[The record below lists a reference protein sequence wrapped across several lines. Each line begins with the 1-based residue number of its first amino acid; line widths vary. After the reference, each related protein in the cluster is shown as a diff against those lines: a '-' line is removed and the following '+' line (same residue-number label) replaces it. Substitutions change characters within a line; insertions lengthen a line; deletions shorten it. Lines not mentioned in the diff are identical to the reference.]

1 MEYRMRRADGE
12 YRWLLDNGVPRFEPG
27 GGFAG
32 YIGSCVD
39 ITDVKRTQE
48 ENLAKQKLESVGTL
62 ASGIAHDFNNLLGGI
77 LAHSELALT
86 DLPNGSRPE
95 EELQRIRAAALRGAE
110 IVQQLMIRSMF
121 RGSWKTCRAA
131 QGLRVE
137 TCGAGN
143 RSWQGPPRG
152 ASHSRKTP
160 ATCDEPHHQR
170 PRRSVIRME

>member
-1 MEYRMRRADGE
+1 VAAGQRCSTFRARR
-12 YRWLLDNGVPRFEPG
+12 RICR
-27 GGFAG
+27 

-39 ITDVKRTQE
+39 ILDVMRTQE

-110 IVQQLMIRSMF
+110 IVQQLMIYAGQETEVLEPIDVSRIVEDMSSCSRSPCRNM
-121 RGSWKTCRAA
+121 RCWKPILARTSPRCEP
-131 QGLRVE
+131 LPE
-137 TCGAGN
+137 NFGN
-143 RSWQGPPRG
+143 L
-152 ASHSRKTP
+152 
-160 ATCDEPHHQR
+160 
-170 PRRSVIRME
+170 